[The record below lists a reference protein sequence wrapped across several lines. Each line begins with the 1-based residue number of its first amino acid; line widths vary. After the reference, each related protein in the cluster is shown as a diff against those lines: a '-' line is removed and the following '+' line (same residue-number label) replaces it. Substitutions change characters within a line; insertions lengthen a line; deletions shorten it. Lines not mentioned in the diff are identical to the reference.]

1 MTGSIEL
8 LGPRNNEPTTID
20 DHIKCSEPFRLIGER
35 RFEYDLDDKAT
46 KAKLVK
52 GSKRAPFLVE
62 ENSTSSNLIFSTG
75 SWFHTALP
83 SVRYWKEIKGDETC
97 KVGDSI
103 ILGFCGY
110 RF

>member
-8 LGPRNNEPTTID
+8 LGTRNNEPTTID
-20 DHIKCSEPFRLIGER
+20 DHIKCAEPFRLIGER

-75 SWFHTALP
+75 SWFHIALP
-83 SVRYWKEIKGDETC
+83 SVRY
-97 KVGDSI
+97 
-103 ILGFCGY
+103 
-110 RF
+110 